1 MGSEGGLGGG
11 AASGTATSTAA
22 AAAAATT
29 TTTTTTTTSTTT
41 TTTITT
47 TTTTTTS
54 TTTAT
59 NNNKNNDNKDIA
71 NHVNG
76 TSNETVCHSLITT
89 VSFHCKLLSNR
100 KCEVIPRSIANISDS
115 YCLNRKEDYVVR

>member
-22 AAAAATT
+22 TTATT
-29 TTTTTTTTSTTT
+29 TTTTTTPTTT
-41 TTTITT
+41 TTAITT
-47 TTTTTTS
+47 TTTTTNS

-89 VSFHCKLLSNR
+89 VTFHCKLLSNR

-115 YCLNRKEDYVVR
+115 YCLNRKEDYVVC